1 MERDWTWIYILTPV
15 KGSIRE
21 VWLKVGRQVE
31 QFGIRLGRWQYYVA
45 AVGDEDIELEGDE
58 VTWEAIFDWQ
68 EKHWDGR
75 MFGALNL
82 TYEDEDW
89 FDAELVLL
97 REPRF
102 GQDEGILKGRSEV
115 EWWSISVGFHEV
127 TMKLRGYEFCDRM
140 MALGKELFIQFDGV
154 FVVAGHEIS
163 VVGMPDYNS
172 ELYPHYYASVEFLK
186 LLKEG
191 VLREIPERK
200 HPYRSPIWFY
210 LLNKEMYEASKEYIA
225 KLPFKRV
232 EELSNGGVLLFV
244 DYPYTFEFF
253 DKPRIHYID

>member
-1 MERDWTWIYILTPV
+1 MERTWTWIYILVPV
-15 KGSIRE
+15 KGSVRE
-21 VWLKVGRQVE
+21 VWLRVGRHIE
-31 QFGIRLGRWQYYVA
+31 RFGVRLARWQYFVGA
-45 AVGDEDIELEGDE
+45 GDEDIELRGDE

-68 EKHWDGR
+68 DKHRDGR
-75 MFGALNL
+75 MFNADID
-82 TYEDEDW
+82 YEYGEW
-89 FDAELVLL
+89 FEAELVLL

-102 GQDEGILKGRSEV
+102 KEDLDISILRGRSGV
-115 EWWSISVGFHEV
+115 EWWSINLGFHEA
-127 TMKLRGYEFCDRM
+127 TMKLQGYEFCDRM
-140 MALGKELFIQFDGV
+140 MTLGKELFIEFDGV
-154 FVVAGHEIS
+154 FGVAGHEIA
-163 VVGMPDYNS
+163 VVGMPDYYS

-191 VLREIPERK
+191 VLREIPERE

-210 LLNKEMYEASKEYIA
+210 LLNKEIYEASKEYIA

-232 EELSNGGVLLFV
+232 EKLSNGGALLFV

>member
-89 FDAELVLL
+89 CGIGAF
-97 REPRF
+97 
-102 GQDEGILKGRSEV
+102 EGTEV
-115 EWWSISVGFHEV
+115 
-127 TMKLRGYEFCDRM
+127 RAR
-140 MALGKELFIQFDGV
+140 
-154 FVVAGHEIS
+154 
-163 VVGMPDYNS
+163 
-172 ELYPHYYASVEFLK
+172 
-186 LLKEG
+186 
-191 VLREIPERK
+191 
-200 HPYRSPIWFY
+200 
-210 LLNKEMYEASKEYIA
+210 
-225 KLPFKRV
+225 
-232 EELSNGGVLLFV
+232 
-244 DYPYTFEFF
+244 
-253 DKPRIHYID
+253 